1 MIKKT
6 TLLAL
11 LCAIVLGGAVYY
23 LDWKR
28 GEKEKP
34 SEDTSKLAFSFQAA
48 DISSLVLAHPAN
60 LAQPAIALAKR
71 DGLWQVVQPLAT
83 TADQESVSHILDG
96 IASARIAQTEP
107 GSSDRLKVY
116 GLDPPQVALDFQL
129 QNGAK
134 HSIKL
139 GNKDFT
145 GSSVYA
151 VVDGAKDVA
160 LLPESLLVVVNK
172 PLDDLR
178 DRAVLHVSTTEVK
191 SLDLKNSSGQ
201 FAVSKD
207 SGGWRFT
214 KPAAA
219 PAPDADDV
227 DVNALLAAVVNAK
240 MVSIASETPDN
251 LGKYG
256 LASPLVSLTILDEK
270 GRSLKL
276 DVGKKDGGDYFAR
289 DASRPTIFRIN
300 EFLYKKLSQNSRD
313 LRDKKLVR
321 YDSGSLNRIEIHN
334 SNGTIVFVRSKDDK
348 SDQWLFE
355 SPEAQKGKQSASW
368 RFFTPII
375 QARAQEIVD
384 HPTPDI
390 SSLLAKPAIEV
401 IVTAA
406 DAKKLTLSLSKQSG
420 AFVYA
425 RTSAAPEVYKLPAE
439 IVKDLDF
446 KAEDAVFER

>member
-34 SEDTSKLAFSFQAA
+34 PENTSKLAFSFQAS
-48 DISSLVLAHPAN
+48 DISSLVLAHPDN
-60 LAQPAIALAKR
+60 PAQPAIALVKR
-71 DGLWQVVQPLAT
+71 DGVWQVAQPLAT
-83 TADQESVSHILDG
+83 GADQASVSHILDG

-151 VVDGAKDVA
+151 VVDGGKDVA

-178 DRAVLHVSTTEVK
+178 DRTVLQVVTTEVK

-201 FAVSKD
+201 FEVSKD
-207 SGGWRFT
+207 KAGWRFT
-214 KPAAA
+214 KPAVA
-219 PAPDADDV
+219 PAPADDV

-256 LASPLVSLTILDEK
+256 LASPAVSLTILDEK

-276 DVGKKDGGDYFAR
+276 GVGKKDGGDYFAR

-300 EFLYKKLSQNSRD
+300 EVLYKKLAQSSRD

-321 YDSGSLNRIEIHN
+321 FDSGDLNRIEIHN
-334 SNGTIVFVRSKDDK
+334 SNGTVVFVRSKDNK

-375 QARAQEIVD
+375 QARAQEIVN
-384 HPTPDI
+384 HPTPEI

-401 IVTAA
+401 ILPPA
-406 DAKKLTLSLSKQSG
+406 DAKKLPLDLSKQSG

-425 RTSAAPEVYKLPAE
+425 RSSAGPEVYKLPAE

-446 KAEDAVFER
+446 NAEDAVFER

>member
-1 MIKKT
+1 MIKKS

-34 SEDTSKLAFSFQAA
+34 PEDTSKLAFSFQAA
-48 DISSLVLAHPAN
+48 DISSLVLAHPDN
-60 LAQPAIALAKR
+60 PSQPAIALVKR
-71 DGLWQVVQPLAT
+71 DGVWQVAQPLAT
-83 TADQESVSHILDG
+83 GADQASVSHILDG

-134 HSIKL
+134 HTLKL

-151 VVDGAKDVA
+151 VVDGGKDVA

-178 DRAVLHVSTTEVK
+178 DRAVLHIVAAEVK

-201 FAVSKD
+201 FAVTKD
-207 SGGWRFT
+207 KAGWRFA
-214 KPAAA
+214 KPAVA
-219 PAPDADDV
+219 PSPDADDV
-227 DVNALLAAVVNAK
+227 DVNALLAAVANAK
-240 MVSIASETPDN
+240 MVSIASEMPDN

-256 LASPLVSLTILDEK
+256 LASPAVSLTILDEK

-300 EFLYKKLSQNSRD
+300 EDLYKKLAQNSRD

-321 YDSGSLNRIEIHN
+321 FDSGDLNRIEIHN
-334 SNGTIVFVRSKDDK
+334 SNGTIVFVRSKDNK

-368 RFFTPII
+368 RFFTSII

-384 HPTPDI
+384 HPTADI

-401 IVTAA
+401 ILTTA
-406 DAKKLTLSLSKQSG
+406 DAKKLTLNLSKQSG

-425 RTSAAPEVYKLPAE
+425 RTSAGPEVYKLPAE

>member
-34 SEDTSKLAFSFQAA
+34 PEDTSKLAFSFQAA
-48 DISSLVLAHPAN
+48 DISSLILAHPDDPSQA
-60 LAQPAIALAKR
+60 PIALVKR
-71 DGLWQVVQPLAT
+71 DGVWQVAQPLAT
-83 TADQESVSHILDG
+83 GTDQVSVSRILDG
-96 IASARIAQTEP
+96 VASARIAQTEP

-134 HSIKL
+134 HTLKL

-178 DRAVLHVSTTEVK
+178 DRAVLHVVTTEVK
-191 SLDLKNSSGQ
+191 SLDLKNFSGQ
-201 FAVSKD
+201 FALSKD
-207 SGGWRFT
+207 QAGWRFT

-219 PAPDADDV
+219 PAPADDV
-227 DVNALLAAVVNAK
+227 DVNALLGAVANAK

-256 LASPLVSLTILDEK
+256 LASPAVSLTILDEK

-300 EFLYKKLSQNSRD
+300 EALYKKLAQKSRD

-321 YDSGSLNRIEIHN
+321 VDSGDLNRIEIHN
-334 SNGTIVFVRSKDDK
+334 SNGTVVFVRSTDNK

-375 QARAQEIVD
+375 QARAQEIID
-384 HPTPDI
+384 RLTPDI

-401 IVTAA
+401 ILTTA

-425 RTSAAPEVYKLPAE
+425 RTSAGPEVYKLSAE